1 MPFQVKA
8 TVTGFLGDEERYPCH
23 FQHKVGDEFTY
34 DGEKYVGRLCPSM
47 CRVVI
52 PEMMPFHAIGPR
64 VISPPR
70 YYYPFQYS
78 PASRKVPENARY
90 DGMGF
95 GNVLATPVE
104 PPYHMSVL
112 CPNPSVWPPPTERT
126 IQKQADT
133 VVCPDVRTAMMMKI
147 SAFDLSDKGYD
158 IPYFRREM
166 AILDRVI
173 KKQPIPATRIFN
185 QFSKKEIEKIYPA
198 LSPIMVDCL
207 LEELQLT
214 EYIETTDG
222 KVSVTEKGRAR
233 LEGFKAGLS
242 KEERQALRM

>member
-8 TVTGFLGDEERYPCH
+8 TVTGFLGDEERYLYH
-23 FQHKVGDEFTY
+23 FRHKVGEEFMY
-34 DGEKYVGRLCPSM
+34 DAEKYVGPLCPSM
-47 CRVVI
+47 CRVLI

-64 VISPPR
+64 VISPLR
-70 YYYPFQYS
+70 YYYSFQYA
-78 PASRKVPENARY
+78 PVSRKVPENARY

-112 CPNPSVWPPPTERT
+112 RLNPSVWPPPTERT
-126 IQKQADT
+126 IQKQAST
-133 VVCPDVRTAMMMKI
+133 
-147 SAFDLSDKGYD
+147 
-158 IPYFRREM
+158 
-166 AILDRVI
+166 
-173 KKQPIPATRIFN
+173 ATRILN

-207 LEELQLT
+207 LEELQLM

-233 LEGFKAGLS
+233 LEGFKAELS